1 MGGIH
6 MNKRFD
12 LTGRVAFV
20 TGGATG
26 IGLAGAEV
34 FAEAGAHVHI
44 IDRDEATLAEAQK
57 TLEAKGIICTTGAG
71 DVTESQAVDAAVSEV
86 VARHGRLDICFA
98 NAGIGDPVKSKVHE
112 TTDENWSAIVD
123 VNLNGVFYTCRAA
136 LRTMLT
142 QGNGSIITMS
152 SIYGHVAPAGVVDL
166 PGYSAT
172 KAAVANLTREMAV
185 SYGTSGVRINALCP
199 GAIRTANRPSSE
211 QGAAAL
217 AASAPMKRL
226 GTLEEIKGPLLFLA
240 SDASSYMSGS
250 MMMVDGGATAL

>member
-1 MGGIH
+1 MK
-6 MNKRFD
+6 KRFD
-12 LTGRVAFV
+12 LKGRVAFV

-44 IDRDEATLAEAQK
+44 IDRDKATLADAQK
-57 TLEAKGIICTTGAG
+57 ALEAKGIICSSSLC
-71 DVTESQAVDAAVSEV
+71 DVTASQAVDAAVNEV

-112 TTDENWSAIVD
+112 TTDENWLRIVD

-136 LRTMLT
+136 LRTMLS
-142 QGNGSIITMS
+142 QGSGSIITMS
-152 SIYGHVAPAGVVDL
+152 SIYGHVAPAGVANL

-172 KAAVANLTREMAV
+172 KAGVANLTREMAV
-185 SYGTSGVRINALCP
+185 SYATSGVRINAICP
-199 GAIRTANRPSSE
+199 GPIRTANRPSSE

-217 AASAPMKRL
+217 AASTPMKRL

-240 SDASSYMSGS
+240 SDASSYMTGS
-250 MMMVDGGATAL
+250 MLMVDGGATAL

>member
-1 MGGIH
+1 

-44 IDRDEATLAEAQK
+44 IDRDETTLAAAQE
-57 TLEAKGIICTTGAG
+57 TLEAKGVICTTGVG
-71 DVTESQAVDAAVSEV
+71 DVTNSAALEAAIEEV
-86 VARHGRLDICFA
+86 VARHGRLDVCFA

-112 TTDENWSAIVD
+112 TTDENWAAIVD

-142 QGNGSIITMS
+142 QGSGSIITMA
-152 SIYGHVAPAGVVDL
+152 SIYGHVAPAGIFDL
-166 PGYSAT
+166 PGYAAT
-172 KAAVANLTREMAV
+172 KAGVANLTREMAV

-199 GAIRTANRPSSE
+199 GPIRTPNRPSSE
-211 QGAAAL
+211 KGAAIM
-217 AASAPMKRL
+217 AAVVPMQRL
-226 GTLEEIKGPLLFLA
+226 GALEEIKGPLLFLA
-240 SDASSYMSGS
+240 SDASSYMTGS
-250 MMMVDGGATAL
+250 MLVVDGGATAF

>member
-1 MGGIH
+1 
-6 MNKRFD
+6 MNNRFD

-44 IDRDEATLAEAQK
+44 IDRDKVTLAEAQK
-57 TLEAKGIICTTGAG
+57 TLEARGVICTTGVG
-71 DVTESQAVDAAVSEV
+71 DVTDSQAVDAAMNEV

-112 TTDENWSAIVD
+112 TTDENWLTIVD

-136 LRTMLT
+136 LRTMVT
-142 QGNGSIITMS
+142 QGSGSIITMS
-152 SIYGHVAPAGVVDL
+152 SIFGHVAPAGMFDL

-172 KAAVANLTREMAV
+172 KAGVANLTREMAV
-185 SYGTSGVRINALCP
+185 SYGTSGVRINAICP

-211 QGAAAL
+211 KGAAIMAD
-217 AASAPMKRL
+217 AAPMKRL

-240 SDASSYMSGS
+240 SDASSYMTGS
-250 MMMVDGGATAL
+250 MLVVDGGATAL